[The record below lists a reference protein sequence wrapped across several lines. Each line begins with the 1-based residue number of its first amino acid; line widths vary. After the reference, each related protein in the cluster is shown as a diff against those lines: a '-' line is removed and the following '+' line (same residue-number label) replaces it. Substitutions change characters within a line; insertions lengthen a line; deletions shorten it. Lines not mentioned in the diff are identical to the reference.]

1 MAMSLPTPS
10 ASKMAADAP
19 ALTTAP
25 PEVIGIT
32 AAAAP
37 RQISDSAIVGENESP
52 SAASSAALPNAR
64 DDQQAKR

>member
-37 RQISDSAIVGENESP
+37 RQISDNAIVG
-52 SAASSAALPNAR
+52 
-64 DDQQAKR
+64 